1 MLQRRARKMNV
12 PENFEIRELRAIG
25 DLAEAVRLQQRIWEF
40 DDIDLVPLRM
50 FVVVTRIGG
59 QALGA
64 FEKGRMIAFC
74 LCLPGLKPGR
84 QSYLHSHMLG
94 VLPEYR
100 NSGAGRR
107 LKFKQREDALTQGIP
122 LIEWTFDPLEI
133 KNAFFNIERLGA
145 VARRFVHNQYGA
157 TSSRLHGG
165 LPTDRLIAEW
175 WIGSARVAA
184 VQSGEPPNSFPI
196 EARISVP
203 ARIAEF
209 REHEPARAREIQS
222 SVAEQFERH
231 FRDGLAVIGFERTP
245 EAGVYLLA
253 PWDSK

>member
-1 MLQRRARKMNV
+1 MSAAASL
-12 PENFEIRELRAIG
+12 EIRELRAIG
-25 DLAEAVRLQQRIWEF
+25 DLADAVRLQQRIWEF
-40 DDIDLVPLRM
+40 DDIDLIPLRM
-50 FVVVTRIGG
+50 FVVATKIGG

-64 FEKGRMIAFC
+64 YKDGAMIAFC
-74 LCLPGLKPGR
+74 LCLPGLKPGGGT
-84 QSYLHSHMLG
+84 YLHSHMLG

-107 LKFKQREDALTQGIP
+107 LKFRQREYALAHGLQ

-145 VARRFVHNQYGA
+145 VARRFVRNQYGS

-175 WIGSARVAA
+175 WIENSRVTAVQNDSARAPLKHEA
-184 VQSGEPPNSFPI
+184 SI
-196 EARISVP
+196 EVP
-203 ARIAEF
+203 GNIAEM
-209 REHEPARAREIQS
+209 RQHDPAQAREVQAAIG
-222 SVAEQFERH
+222 EQFERH
-231 FRDGLAVIGFERTP
+231 FRDGLTVTGFERKR

>member
-1 MLQRRARKMNV
+1 MCAAASL
-12 PENFEIRELRAIG
+12 EIRELRAIG

-40 DDIDLVPLRM
+40 DDIDLIPLRM
-50 FVVVTRIGG
+50 FVVATKIGG

-64 FEKGRMIAFC
+64 YKDGAMIAFC
-74 LCLPGLKPGR
+74 LCLPGLKPGGAT
-84 QSYLHSHMLG
+84 YLHSHMLG

-100 NSGAGRR
+100 NSGAGRQ
-107 LKFKQREDALTQGIP
+107 LKFRQREYALAQSVQ

-145 VARRFVHNQYGA
+145 IARRFVRDQYGT

-175 WIGSARVAA
+175 WIGNPRVSAARNGTARALPKHEASIAVPANIA
-184 VQSGEPPNSFPI
+184 EMRQHDPGQAREVQSSIG
-196 EARISVP
+196 
-203 ARIAEF
+203 
-209 REHEPARAREIQS
+209 
-222 SVAEQFERH
+222 EQFERH
-231 FRDGLAVIGFERTP
+231 FRRGLAVVRFERGP

>member
-1 MLQRRARKMNV
+1 MSAADTL
-12 PENFEIRELRAIG
+12 EIRELRAIG

-40 DDIDLVPLRM
+40 DDIDLIPLRM
-50 FVVVTRIGG
+50 FVVATKIGG

-64 FEKGRMIAFC
+64 YQNGAMIAFC
-74 LCLPGLKPGR
+74 LCLPGLKPGGGT
-84 QSYLHSHMLG
+84 YLHSHMLG

-107 LKFKQREDALTQGIP
+107 LKFRQREYALAQGVQ

-145 VARRFVHNQYGA
+145 VARRFVRNQYGS

-175 WIGSARVAA
+175 WIENSRVTAAQNGSARAPLKHEA
-184 VQSGEPPNSFPI
+184 SI
-196 EARISVP
+196 EVP
-203 ARIAEF
+203 ANIAEM
-209 REHEPARAREIQS
+209 RQHDPAQARGVQA
-222 SVAEQFERH
+222 SVGEQFERH
-231 FRDGLAVIGFERTP
+231 FRDGLTVTGFERRR